1 MYITVSVNPIDISLT
16 EANFPDVNLRSK
28 VKDFDTNGDGALSS
42 EEIKAVTTID
52 IDGKKRWNYQEMR
65 YEIISDLSGLE
76 IFTSLV
82 NLNCSNNALTALD
95 ITPFKLLEKLECSNN
110 KLTTLDASSCPEL
123 VYLDCSRNNI
133 NSLNVISCKNLEYL
147 DCGDNKLSALDVHK
161 LNALTYVDCRYN
173 YIATLNTAQCSSLTT
188 FFYLQNSL
196 VSLDVS
202 ECTALTS
209 LKCQGY
215 HDSLFEER
223 YCDLIALNVRGCTAL
238 QDLDCKYNSITKLEV
253 INCATLISLDCSNN
267 LLTSLDINGCTE
279 LITLNCSYN
288 KLNTLDLSD
297 CSSLTRLTC
306 RNQTLSGW
314 TAMQTNDNN
323 WPYQIDFSNY
333 IPNFNAVVQN
343 SVKGYSEYTTINTQ
357 YKNGIAKFASQPTKV
372 RYHYTVGY
380 SNTVM
385 DVTVTLKTEGEH
397 ILTKPTITTSTLP
410 NGTVGVSYN
419 ATLEAT
425 GTTPITWT
433 VINGKLPTNLSL
445 TLDGKITGTPTVAD
459 TYSFTIQATGT
470 GSDTKAFSIKIT
482 SSSSGGGNNG
492 NEENPENPPEE
503 EHIPTKPTIT
513 TSTLPNGTVGVS
525 YNATLEATGTTP
537 ITWTVING
545 KLPTNLSLT
554 LDGKIT
560 GTPTVADTYSFT
572 IQATGTGSDTKVFSV
587 KITSPSSGGDN
598 NGNEENPENPEDSP
612 DNNGQEND
620 ETTDN
625 SSDEDTPNS
634 GGNNSSAPDFEHPE
648 ENNAAPNQIEE
659 IVIYLN
665 NGNEIK
671 AGVYTIPV
679 QVTSLETEEVRE
691 AIGNTWNNAYFR
703 SVDTDMDQTDD
714 RSDTEKMDIIKIALN
729 ANQQKTGKQIEYA
742 YVLQPMKPTKTGIFV
757 FTLPL
762 ASDMAVG
769 DSLVW
774 FVRKSQKS
782 LNAVTL
788 GANVTLVAETTDD
801 ESAVFIDMETKK
813 EITTIPENRAVSVA
827 IYLYAHYNY
836 EPVILTISDT
846 DSDTDNDN
854 NDNNEHSFSSVSS
867 GGGGCNTIPMSILM
881 FTFSLLLF
889 RRNI

>member
-470 GSDTKAFSIKIT
+470 GSDTK
-482 SSSSGGGNNG
+482 
-492 NEENPENPPEE
+492 
-503 EHIPTKPTIT
+503 
-513 TSTLPNGTVGVS
+513 
-525 YNATLEATGTTP
+525 
-537 ITWTVING
+537 
-545 KLPTNLSLT
+545 
-554 LDGKIT
+554 
-560 GTPTVADTYSFT
+560 
-572 IQATGTGSDTKVFSV
+572 VFSV